1 MKASENF
8 KIQGYLQLFMAFWPK
23 GHPDVKFYMAMNF
36 DFTKP
41 VTEDVLKLFSRHPA
55 SFARNRILALNLK
68 VSILQRVNMKPIAP
82 MIPNL
87 TDMSPGLE
95 MLKNFLNQNSDI
107 KTQFR
112 SVQSGIFFTKKFFII
127 LHINFRGNIQAIE
140 RRKV

>member
-1 MKASENF
+1 MKASDNF

-36 DFTKP
+36 DYTKP
-41 VTEDVLKLFSRHPA
+41 VTEDVLKTFLEA
-55 SFARNRILALNLK
+55 SGKLCE
-68 VSILQRVNMKPIAP
+68 
-82 MIPNL
+82 
-87 TDMSPGLE
+87 D
-95 MLKNFLNQNSDI
+95 QNSDI
-107 KTQFR
+107 KTQFL

>member
-1 MKASENF
+1 MKASDNF

-41 VTEDVLKLFSRHPA
+41 VTEDVLKTFLEA
-55 SFARNRILALNLK
+55 SGKLCEEQNPALNLK

-95 MLKNFLNQNSDI
+95 MSKNFLNQNSDI